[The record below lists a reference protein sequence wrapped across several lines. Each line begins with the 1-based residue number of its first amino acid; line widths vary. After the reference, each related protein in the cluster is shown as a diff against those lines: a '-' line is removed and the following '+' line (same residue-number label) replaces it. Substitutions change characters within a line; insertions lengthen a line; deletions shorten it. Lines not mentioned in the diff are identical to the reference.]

1 MLTNKK
7 VKCPHELMKYLL
19 LKMSLHKCKTPVF
32 ETQEL
37 FRPPC
42 FSETRFHDI
51 QERCGGKADLVLPL
65 LLHLGSSGLVGLGQ
79 EVCML
84 LVGRLLE
91 HGFLPQVGRQEG
103 VSLGDGCVGSLG

>member
-1 MLTNKK
+1 
-7 VKCPHELMKYLL
+7 
-19 LKMSLHKCKTPVF
+19 MSLHKCKTPVF

-65 LLHLGSSGLVGLGQ
+65 LLHLGTSGLVGLGQ

-103 VSLGDGCVGSLG
+103 VSLGDGCVGSLC